1 MMNILKNTLYLKLFD
16 EEFRCNML
24 KKLIKEIIW
33 FLEGI
38 IVGFGAIMPGISG
51 GTLCVSFGMYMPL
64 VGILSNPRHNIKRHG
79 KILAPF
85 IMGAGIG
92 FVGLSGL
99 AAGFFDKNGVMTT
112 FLFIGLIIGTYP
124 SLWKDA
130 GRHGG
135 NKNAYI
141 GMVLGFLVIYTLLS
155 IFKSNIHLKMG
166 EGTVGFL
173 IGGSLWGLSFII
185 PGLSSS
191 TLLLFFGL
199 YQPMLDGISAFDFK
213 VLIPL
218 AVGAL
223 VTVAALSKIIN
234 RLFERHYSV
243 FSHVIIGVMSAT
255 VVMIFPNFAEFKADA
270 VICGVLVAI
279 GGTVAYVLTKICDM
293 QRSAD

>member
-1 MMNILKNTLYLKLFD
+1 MK
-16 EEFRCNML
+16 FRGNML

-64 VGILSNPRHNIKRHG
+64 VGVLSNPRHNIKKHG
-79 KILAPF
+79 KMLAFF
-85 IMGAGIG
+85 IMGAGVG

-99 AAGFFDKNGVMTT
+99 AAGFFDKNSVMTT
-112 FLFIGLIIGTYP
+112 FLFIGLIVGTYP

-130 GRHGG
+130 GRHGR

-141 GMVLGFLVIYTLLS
+141 GMVLGFFVLYILLS
-155 IFKSNIHLKMG
+155 IFKSNIHLKIG

-173 IGGSLWGLSFII
+173 ICGGLWGLSFIV

-191 TLLLFFGL
+191 TLLLFFDL

-218 AVGAL
+218 AVGVL
-223 VTVAALSKIIN
+223 VTVAALSKIMN

-243 FSHVIIGVMSAT
+243 LSHVIMGVMTAT
-255 VVMIFPNFAEFKADA
+255 VVMIFPNLAEFKADIG
-270 VICGVLVAI
+270 ICGVLVAI
-279 GGTVAYVLTKICDM
+279 GGTVAYILTKICDM
-293 QRSAD
+293 QKTAD